1 MKTDAKKGTTGE
13 KENTNQRFLQFW
25 LIYNKIGGLWIQH
38 QSTSHWK
45 ALRCEDLSSQ
55 SISLGHCQCLEP
67 NLCFLEWRLTDIR
80 RKSQEMWWQLEE
92 GREAERTLMSHTKKQ
107 VMSKIIEHGPLLN
120 EPAPVLTSFPN
131 TWDLWGKKGRWGEEI
146 TSFSGIKSQKKIW

>member
-1 MKTDAKKGTTGE
+1 MRHCSLCLFCILSCNINIWMKCNAKKGTTGE
-13 KENTNQRFLQFW
+13 KENTNQTFLQFR

-38 QSTSHWK
+38 QSTSHRK

-55 SISLGHCQCLEP
+55 SIALGHCQCPEP

-92 GREAERTLMSHTKKQ
+92 GREAERTFMSHTKKTGHEQ
-107 VMSKIIEHGPLLN
+107 NNRPWAIAQWTCSCTYIIP
-120 EPAPVLTSFPN
+120 
-131 TWDLWGKKGRWGEEI
+131 
-146 TSFSGIKSQKKIW
+146 